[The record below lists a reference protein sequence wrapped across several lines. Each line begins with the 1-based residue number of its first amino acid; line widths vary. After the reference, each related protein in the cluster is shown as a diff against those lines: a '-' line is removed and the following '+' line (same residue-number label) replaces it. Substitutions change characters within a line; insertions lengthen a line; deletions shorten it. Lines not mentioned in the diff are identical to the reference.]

1 MLSEIGRCFKLVIQ
15 SLKPLI
21 KMVAIFNNPEDV
33 QNWTYGKAY
42 DYMPSFLPG
51 RVSMIDDNGAEQIIR
66 YGSTN
71 FIWDSI

>member
-1 MLSEIGRCFKLVIQ
+1 
-15 SLKPLI
+15 
-21 KMVAIFNNPEDV
+21 MVAIFNNPEDV